1 MFEIPRLSRWTQI
14 VILTKGDD
22 LLAKSVITS
31 EPGQL
36 DIIIQREL
44 SGPREL
50 VFKMYTDP
58 TAIPKWWGPRCFTT
72 IVECMDVRKG
82 GRWRYIQ
89 TDQNGD
95 VHAFNGVYHEIEA
108 PRRIVRTFE
117 YEGTPGDVLLETVTL
132 DQLPDGGTMVRAQ
145 SVFQTS
151 EARDAMLRAGA
162 ESGGDEGME
171 RLDELLEQVQSL

>member
-1 MFEIPRLSRWTQI
+1 M
-14 VILTKGDD
+14 
-22 LLAKSVITS
+22 AKSIITS

-44 SGPREL
+44 SAPCEL
-50 VFKMYTDP
+50 VFIMYTDS
-58 TAIPKWWGPRCFTT
+58 TVIPKWWGPRCFTT
-72 IVECMDVRKG
+72 VVECMDVRKG
-82 GRWRYIQ
+82 GLWRYIQ
-89 TDQNGD
+89 TDQEGG
-95 VHAFNGVYHEIEA
+95 VHAFNGVYHEIDA

-117 YEGTPGDVLLETVTL
+117 YEGAPGDVLLETVTL
-132 DQLPDGGTMVRAQ
+132 EQLPDGGTMLIAQ

-171 RLDELLEQVQSL
+171 RLEELLAQIQSS